1 MRNSVITKFLEGLE
15 EQKLSVAP
23 GCSAQGPITVATIQ
37 KSGSCYSHMTKP
49 KLPINNRVPM
59 TLIDLT
65 FGFIWILFVFLRL
78 LEMLSSLQ
86 MFFDQNHQFFFCFF
100 FFIFSLFFWFVC
112 LFLIDFQELHIQCE
126 QNTSSITYFVNI
138 F

>member
-1 MRNSVITKFLEGLE
+1 MFQAEKEFNMRNSVITKFLEGLE

-59 TLIDLT
+59 TLITTSTTVGKLPASY
-65 FGFIWILFVFLRL
+65 FHFPSFIGIHAIDRTEF
-78 LEMLSSLQ
+78 SSRTLVARQ
-86 MFFDQNHQFFFCFF
+86 SGKRSF
-100 FFIFSLFFWFVC
+100 
-112 LFLIDFQELHIQCE
+112 
-126 QNTSSITYFVNI
+126 
-138 F
+138 